1 MHGLEKERQRKTAM
15 GRDRE
20 RRDESERDKG

>member
-1 MHGLEKERQRKTAM
+1 MHALEKERQRETEM
-15 GRDRE
+15 WRDRE